1 MRSGLIT
8 TVPGSGDRTMM
19 LGSAGLTG
27 LGLAAH
33 TLGTAVGAGVGE
45 GPAGVTVGEG
55 KGVS

>member
-1 MRSGLIT
+1 MRSGLLT
-8 TVPGSGDRTMM
+8 TAPGSGDRTMM

-45 GPAGVTVGEG
+45 GPAGVAVAAGG
-55 KGVS
+55 GVS